1 MAPPTRVPFTNTT
14 CMLVFHQSN
23 CASAI
28 ERMLFSTATYL
39 LYLRV
44 LSCIC
49 VLLVTTMHI

>member
-14 CMLVFHQSN
+14 RMLVFHQSN